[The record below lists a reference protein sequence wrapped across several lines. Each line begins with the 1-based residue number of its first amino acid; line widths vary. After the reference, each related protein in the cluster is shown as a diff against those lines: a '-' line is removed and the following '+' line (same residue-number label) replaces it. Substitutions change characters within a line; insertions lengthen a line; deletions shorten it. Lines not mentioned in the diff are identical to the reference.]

1 MPPHSSTTR
10 IRSTHSIRSLSIC
23 GITVPLCRPGEW
35 ALVDDDDEQ
44 VYAFTRTL
52 TNADGTAERMLV
64 AINLTGRHAALP
76 KPVADLLADGVS
88 EDRIILSTYDAIHSA
103 KSLANGELAGWEGVV
118 VEL

>member
-1 MPPHSSTTR
+1 MQMRLRDDAKGTCVHRYGGRERLEYLEAEPP
-10 IRSTHSIRSLSIC
+10 
-23 GITVPLCRPGEW
+23 
-35 ALVDDDDEQ
+35 
-44 VYAFTRTL
+44 AFPA
-52 TNADGTAERMLV
+52 ADGTAERMLV

>member
-23 GITVPLCRPGEW
+23 GITVPLCRPGNGRSS
-35 ALVDDDDEQ
+35 
-44 VYAFTRTL
+44 TT
-52 TNADGTAERMLV
+52 V